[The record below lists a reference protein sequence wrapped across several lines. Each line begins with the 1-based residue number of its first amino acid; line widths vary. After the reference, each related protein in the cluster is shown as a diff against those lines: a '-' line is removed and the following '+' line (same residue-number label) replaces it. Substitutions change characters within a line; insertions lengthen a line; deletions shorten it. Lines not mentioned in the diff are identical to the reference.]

1 MTQILGQPCGF
12 QVIGGPPD
20 DAHGGPVAAAPVE
33 EGPGA
38 SRAMQLFKTSTL
50 WVGGIPEVIARG
62 LSSFWTFSV

>member
-1 MTQILGQPCGF
+1 
-12 QVIGGPPD
+12 
-20 DAHGGPVAAAPVE
+20 VAAAQVE

-62 LSSFWTFSV
+62 LNCFWTFSV